1 MSNAASNTPNAESD
15 GNSRF
20 NGWRDGALSYL
31 FGSIRFS
38 LEKWLEFEL
47 EKKYRWCVR
56 GKMTREEDIEAAGL
70 GAVVVVT

>member
-1 MSNAASNTPNAESD
+1 M
-15 GNSRF
+15 
-20 NGWRDGALSYL
+20 SYL